1 MNLKFS
7 PAGGCLLSLCCDYR
21 VMQGPKFTIGLNET
35 LLGIVAPF
43 WFKDTMLNTVG
54 QRHTELA
61 LQLGTL
67 FTADQALSIGL
78 VDKVRLGMSLCILRI
93 AVYLLIQFLY
103 HFLTVCVCRSCR
115 TERRV

>member
-1 MNLKFS
+1 
-7 PAGGCLLSLCCDYR
+7 
-21 VMQGPKFTIGLNET
+21 MQGPKFTIGLNET

-54 QRHTELA
+54 QRQTELA

-78 VDKVRLGMSLCILRI
+78 VDKVLHLLKDLEGISACNVLSTSVKYAVDMHTSLF
-93 AVYLLIQFLY
+93 ALLI
-103 HFLTVCVCRSCR
+103 
-115 TERRV
+115 

>member
-1 MNLKFS
+1 
-7 PAGGCLLSLCCDYR
+7 
-21 VMQGPKFTIGLNET
+21 MQGPKFTIGLNET

-54 QRHTELA
+54 QRQTELA

-78 VDKVRLGMSLCILRI
+78 VDKVIHFSKDLEGTFALHVWFNSVKY
-93 AVYLLIQFLY
+93 AVMHTGLFAHLNRRMKGNL
-103 HFLTVCVCRSCR
+103 LTVCVFRSYR

>member
-1 MNLKFS
+1 M
-7 PAGGCLLSLCCDYR
+7 SLCCDYR

-54 QRHTELA
+54 QRQTELA

-78 VDKVRLGMSLCILRI
+78 VDKVY
-93 AVYLLIQFLY
+93 VVIQYIFKG
-103 HFLTVCVCRSCR
+103 F
-115 TERRV
+115 RRNICLACLV